1 MASELAGF
9 SLEAPGNPG
18 NFLAS
23 STQVRQLLTASAA
36 LPVPAQC
43 VKFPSPTTASW
54 QFHTHKMFTQRR
66 KIHFPPL
73 VLFKRKATNRF
84 SKKEKVKPFLSSNHL
99 HVFHSFSSLSV
110 ALFFLPSPSLSHFH
124 PFGSRLCSL
133 PLSRLIFHAQAIFSS
148 LFKISFPSL
157 INPAATTTTTTRLSL
172 RFLLTLVSP

>member
-23 STQVRQLLTASAA
+23 STQVRQLLTASAV

-73 VLFKRKATNRF
+73 VLFKRKANNRF
-84 SKKEKVKPFLSSNHL
+84 SKKKKSETIPFIESPAC
-99 HVFHSFSSLSV
+99 FSLIFFSLCCS
-110 ALFFLPSPSLSHFH
+110 FLPSFAFPLSLPPFWVTLVLPPSL
-124 PFGSRLCSL
+124 PFNFSCSGY
-133 PLSRLIFHAQAIFSS
+133 
-148 LFKISFPSL
+148 
-157 INPAATTTTTTRLSL
+157 
-172 RFLLTLVSP
+172 FLLSV